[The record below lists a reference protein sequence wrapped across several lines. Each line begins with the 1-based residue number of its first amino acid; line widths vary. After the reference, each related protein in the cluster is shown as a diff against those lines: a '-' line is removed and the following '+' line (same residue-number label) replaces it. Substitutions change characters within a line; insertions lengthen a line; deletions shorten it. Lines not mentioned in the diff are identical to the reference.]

1 MEKSLQKWVCSK
13 KTQNTTPSAEEKKI
27 KVVLKYNAHCEHCNS
42 ELEKC
47 IKKYSKGIS
56 GVVLNKNLSLAIVE
70 GVFDV
75 RRLVEH
81 IWQEVS
87 KRVQIVS
94 KETAG
99 KTRAKIVSEETAGK
113 TRAKIVSEGTA
124 AETRPKGSAVDPR
137 DVWSSSDE
145 EESQTVKKVDRQV
158 KKKSVSLF
166 GRA

>member
-75 RRLVEH
+75 GRLVKH

-87 KRVQIVS
+87 KRVQIIS

-99 KTRAKIVSEETAGK
+99 KTRAKIVSK
-113 TRAKIVSEGTA
+113 GTA

-158 KKKSVSLF
+158 KKKSVSLI

>member
-87 KRVQIVS
+87 KRVQIVARKGHFRINYIS
-94 KETAG
+94 FSGTGNKFVPMIERG
-99 KTRAKIVSEETAGK
+99 NNHELIINYMSL
-113 TRAKIVSEGTA
+113 EG
-124 AETRPKGSAVDPR
+124 ENAVY
-137 DVWSSSDE
+137 
-145 EESQTVKKVDRQV
+145 
-158 KKKSVSLF
+158 
-166 GRA
+166 